1 MMQAVRVRPVL
12 RPDPGPRRLLRA
24 PRSGNVRWRCCSCC
38 CLLERRI
45 TSVSRALLARFKA
58 RASFMFAGCCRWRS
72 LAGDGCSG
80 ASRGHAPVVRRP
92 GSQCSAFGQNGTVA
106 ERPIRLFGD
115 PVLRT
120 PCDAVDAFDDVL
132 IRLVADLE
140 ETVSAPG
147 RAGLAAN
154 QIGVSRRVFAY
165 NIDGQVGHLV
175 NPVVEATEGEQE
187 DEEGCLSIP
196 GLWYPLKRAQYV
208 RARGIDQL
216 GQPAIVEGEDLL
228 ARCIQHEVDH
238 LNGRLFVDRLSGSA
252 RKLAMRDLRE
262 GFAS

>member
-1 MMQAVRVRPVL
+1 M
-12 RPDPGPRRLLRA
+12 
-24 PRSGNVRWRCCSCC
+24 
-38 CLLERRI
+38 
-45 TSVSRALLARFKA
+45 
-58 RASFMFAGCCRWRS
+58 
-72 LAGDGCSG
+72 
-80 ASRGHAPVVRRP
+80 
-92 GSQCSAFGQNGTVA
+92 A

-120 PCDAVDAFDDVL
+120 PCDAVDTFDDVL

-175 NPVVEATEGEQE
+175 NPVIEVVEGEQE

-196 GLWYPLKRAQYV
+196 GLWYPLQRAQYARV
-208 RARGIDQL
+208 RGIDRL
-216 GQPAIVEGEDLL
+216 GQPVVVEGEGLL

-252 RKLAMRDLRE
+252 RKQAMRDLRE
-262 GFAS
+262 RYAS